1 MHVSFATFEM
11 WKNFFA
17 RLDFSIPFRI
27 RHILKSY
34 RFRGILQGSASFQLW
49 IHNLPLDEWIFFFFY
64 FSRKQST
71 SKPRILLKQKK
82 ATLLHCIGK
91 NWEKSKSLSNGI
103 EGRIKPVAA
112 IEFFLSGKWTRIWHF
127 TTDFSVMTYDE
138 QVGRKTSTKWAL
150 MPSTNTHIWT
160 WWLEFSTCKET
171 LRCDFSVQLL
181 SITQFFLSL
190 FSSLSA
196 SAFDSV
202 AIKAFSSK
210 FLGLVT
216 FLAISSQH
224 SQMATCSMVAARL
237 VEITCTRFN
246 RYAKPI
252 LSINFSYFTHFP
264 TEFSYTYRCFC
275 SQNSHPSTS
284 VWELTCTVYP
294 PPSAFYTYDLI
305 RSRSLSCFT
314 FRNILI
320 DEKSNVQY
328 SPFFAIL
335 QNHHSS

>member
-17 RLDFSIPFRI
+17 RLDFSISFGI

-49 IHNLPLDEWIFFFFY
+49 IHNLPLDGWIFFFFC

-252 LSINFSYFTHFP
+252 SSINFSYFTHFP

-275 SQNSHPSTS
+275 SQNSH
-284 VWELTCTVYP
+284 L
-294 PPSAFYTYDLI
+294 SA
-305 RSRSLSCFT
+305 
-314 FRNILI
+314 
-320 DEKSNVQY
+320 
-328 SPFFAIL
+328 
-335 QNHHSS
+335 